1 MERGEY
7 LAIDLKTAAT
17 IAKVAINTLRD
28 EEARRKI
35 IIILMA
41 PLITVLL
48 ILSVLVYILSSPV
61 SFILQFFMDDTT
73 KAAVEEFKAANDA
86 VVELQIGELEF
97 NGDYPMPV
105 TGEITSPYG
114 YRIHPVTGEYKMH
127 TGIDIRSEW
136 HAPVKSIAYG
146 RVVKIGID
154 DGYGQFVI
162 IFHDAE
168 EEPFY
173 SVYAHLSKV
182 YALQDQEVMQGSI
195 IGLEG
200 GDPDLDPLPGRST
213 GHHLHFEI
221 RKSMSAYSHVDP
233 VTYLFETTE
242 EEDESSGDETVNFK
256 IDESRGQME

>member
-1 MERGEY
+1 
-7 LAIDLKTAAT
+7 
-17 IAKVAINTLRD
+17 
-28 EEARRKI
+28 
-35 IIILMA
+35 MA

-48 ILSVLVYILSSPV
+48 ILSVLVYILSSPL
-61 SFILQFFMDDTT
+61 SFILQFFMDDTI

-86 VVELQIGELEF
+86 VVELKIGTLEF

-105 TGEITSPYG
+105 SGEITSPYG

-136 HAPVKSIAYG
+136 RAPVKSIAYG
-146 RVVKIGID
+146 RVVKVGID
-154 DGYGQFVI
+154 DGYGQFVV

-200 GDPDLDPLPGRST
+200 GDPELDPLPGRST

-242 EEDESSGDETVNFK
+242 EEDASSGDEAVNFK